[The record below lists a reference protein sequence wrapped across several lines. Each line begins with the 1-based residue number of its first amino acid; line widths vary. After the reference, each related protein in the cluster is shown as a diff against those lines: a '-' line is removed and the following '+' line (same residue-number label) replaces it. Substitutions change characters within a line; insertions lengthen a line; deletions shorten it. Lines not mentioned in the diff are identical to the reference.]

1 MQMKSGAG
9 FPHENGV
16 KVVSRCVLT
25 VVEGNW
31 PYAAKY
37 AAEIDAHWQN
47 ASAANPTYFNGIVHL
62 VTEARALGSEL
73 HVSLIRTDFKS
84 YLYWRSL
91 GFPDAGVI
99 DGFGSALIRS
109 SEGKYVLVLQ
119 RPGNV
124 NHGFAYL
131 PSGFID
137 ERDVLSDGSIDV
149 GRSVAREIEEELGEA
164 GSDLQREE
172 GFIVVRSG
180 AQLCFA
186 VPYYLPKTADEFA
199 TAVAAHNAASENPE
213 LDGVIPVGTL
223 EDLATLKTLP
233 YARLLLEALLVA
245 R

>member
-1 MQMKSGAG
+1 MQVKSGAG

-25 VVEGNW
+25 VVEADW

-47 ASAANPTYFNGIVHL
+47 ATAANPSYFNGVVHL
-62 VTEARALGSEL
+62 ITEVRSQGSEL
-73 HVSLIRTDFKS
+73 HASLIRTDFKS

-109 SEGKYVLVLQ
+109 SEGKFVLVWQ

-124 NHGFAYL
+124 NHGFVYL

-137 ERDVLSDGSIDV
+137 ERDVLADGTIDIAS
-149 GRSVAREIEEELGEA
+149 SVAREIEEELGEA

-172 GFIVVRSG
+172 GFIIVRSG

-186 VPYYLPKTADEFA
+186 VPFYSPKTTDEFA
-199 TAVAAHNAASENPE
+199 VGVAAHNAVSENPE
-213 LDGVIPVGTL
+213 LEGVIPVGAL